1 MIGRIK
7 LKHRLFVKRSKS
19 VLLVYASSGI
29 LQIIK
34 NGAIGLEKFD
44 VIVLGAGAAGLI
56 SAITAGQR
64 GRKVLLLDSSNKIG
78 KKILMSGGGRCNFTN
93 YAIESDN
100 YICRNPHFVKSA
112 ISQYTQWDFIALVEK
127 YQIPYHERSH
137 GQLFCDDSAKDIL
150 NMLKSEAAAVGV
162 DIRAKCQCQSVSYN
176 QNYFLNTSLGKFQ
189 ADSLVVATGGL
200 SIPSLGGSGFGYDI
214 ARQFKLDVLPVRAGL
229 VPVTFSDWF
238 KAFTESMSGIA
249 VDAVVTAGNWSFR
262 ERILFTHRGLSGPSI
277 LQISNYWQPGN
288 VLTIDLLPEI
298 DANDWL
304 LDLKASQVK
313 QILKNI
319 LSKELPAK
327 LVELIGERFWPQE
340 SVKPMVDIP
349 DKSLFVI
356 AEKLNNFDVKPSGT
370 EGYRTAEVTIGGVN
384 TDSISS
390 KTMEC
395 KDHPGLFFIG
405 EVLDVTGHLG
415 GYNFQWAWSSGYLSG
430 LHC

>member
-1 MIGRIK
+1 LG
-7 LKHRLFVKRSKS
+7 
-19 VLLVYASSGI
+19 
-29 LQIIK
+29 
-34 NGAIGLEKFD
+34 NFD

-93 YAIESDN
+93 YYIESDN

-127 YQIPYHERSH
+127 YQISYHERSH
-137 GQLFCDDSAKDIL
+137 GQLFCDNSAKDIL
-150 NMLKSEAAAVGV
+150 NMLKSEAVEAGV
-162 DIRAKCQCQSVSYN
+162 DIRAKCQCETVSYN
-176 QNYFLNTSLGKFQ
+176 QKYFLNTSLGKFQ
-189 ADSLVVATGGL
+189 SDSLVVATGGL

-214 ARQFKLDVLPVRAGL
+214 ALQFKLDVLPIRAGL

-249 VDAVVTAGNWSFR
+249 VDAIVTSGKQSFR
-262 ERILFTHRGLSGPSI
+262 ENILFTHRGLSGPSI

-288 VLTIDLLPEI
+288 ILTIDLLPEI

-304 LDLKASQVK
+304 MDMKANQVK
-313 QILKNI
+313 QRLKNV

-327 LVELIGERFWPQE
+327 LVELIGEKFWPRE
-340 SVKPMVDIP
+340 SEKPVVDIP
-349 DKSLFVI
+349 DKNLSVI
-356 AEKLNNFDVKPSGT
+356 AELINNFVVKPSGT
-370 EGYRTAEVTIGGVN
+370 EGYRTAEVTLGGVN

-415 GYNFQWAWSSGYLSG
+415 GYNFQWAWSSGYLAG
-430 LHC
+430 QYC